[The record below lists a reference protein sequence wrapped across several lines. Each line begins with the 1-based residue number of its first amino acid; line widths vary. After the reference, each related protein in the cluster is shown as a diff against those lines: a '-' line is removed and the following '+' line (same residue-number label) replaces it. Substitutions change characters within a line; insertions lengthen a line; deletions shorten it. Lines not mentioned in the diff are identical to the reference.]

1 MRARFLDSSVFLH
14 AYLRPRRPLTARE
27 EAVKAA
33 AQEILRRVEEG
44 EPVFTTTVHVSE
56 VVNIVESR
64 VGLQASLGLAAR
76 LLSLENVEVLPV
88 SRDDYEKALE
98 VAQRFSV
105 SLNDAVAY
113 AKMLEKGASEVYTFD
128 KHFAQLLGMRT
139 LPKLE

>member
-1 MRARFLDSSVFLH
+1 M
-14 AYLRPRRPLTARE
+14 
-27 EAVKAA
+27 KAA

>member
-64 VGLQASLGLAAR
+64 VSLQASLGLAAR

-113 AKMLEKGASEVYTFD
+113 
-128 KHFAQLLGMRT
+128 
-139 LPKLE
+139 

>member
-14 AYLRPRRPLTARE
+14 AYLKPRRPLTARE

-44 EPVFTTTVHVSE
+44 ELVFTTTVHVSE

-128 KHFAQLLGMRT
+128 KHFAQLPGVSALPRLG
-139 LPKLE
+139 

>member
-1 MRARFLDSSVFLH
+1 VRARFLDSSVFLH

>member
-1 MRARFLDSSVFLH
+1 VRARFLDSSVFLH

-128 KHFAQLLGMRT
+128 KHFTQLPGVSA
-139 LPKLE
+139 LPRLR

>member
-64 VGLQASLGLAAR
+64 VSLQASLGLAAR
-76 LLSLENVEVLPV
+76 LLSLEKVEVLPV

>member
-88 SRDDYEKALE
+88 SRDDYEKSLE

-128 KHFAQLLGMRT
+128 KHFAQLPGMRT

>member
-1 MRARFLDSSVFLH
+1 VRARFLDSSVFLH

-64 VGLQASLGLAAR
+64 VSLQASLGLAAR

-88 SRDDYEKALE
+88 SRDDYEKSLE

-128 KHFAQLLGMRT
+128 KHFAQLPGVSA
-139 LPKLE
+139 LPRLE